1 MTVGSYDRCVAKQQ
15 ETVPSSYPCLAQKD
29 GLRRVHEPHDER
41 VVTRPGLT
49 RRLLAKLAATR
60 RS

>member
-1 MTVGSYDRCVAKQQ
+1 MAKQQ

-29 GLRRVHEPHDER
+29 GLRRVHEPQDER
-41 VVTRPGLT
+41 IVTRPGRT
-49 RRLLAKLAATR
+49 RRLLAKLAASV